1 VSDSGDIALQP
12 ESNHLN
18 ELVAQM
24 ALVVEQNTALTGEI
38 ATLTEQNT
46 MLTEQ
51 VTELTRELGKNSSN
65 SHKPPSSDG
74 VGRRKSVR
82 KPKKRSGR
90 KRGGQPGH
98 KGSRRGMLAPELVD
112 TVVDIFPQVCEICRQ
127 TPPKIASQSP
137 YVHQVVDLL
146 EDSGGRH
153 VTEYRCHEVR
163 CDCGVLVLAPIAQV
177 PNSAF
182 GPQLCAV
189 VCMLSGAYHLS
200 RRQVARALKELY
212 AIDISLGSVSNIEGR
227 MSCALEAASD
237 EAMAY
242 IEEADVKHADET
254 SSLRDSIRCSMWVF
268 ANTLVSAYRI
278 VDDGS
283 RITLRLKFKKIKG
296 ILVSDRASVFLYWP
310 MLCRQICWSHL
321 LRTFTEYSERD
332 GPAGAFGKELI
343 EYTELVFHYWREH
356 RAGALSGAQ
365 YHLRMRALRNG
376 MKPCLQR
383 AALAELPYVSGS
395 CKNLLDHWDAMWT
408 FVNNEGIDPT
418 NNHAER
424 ELRRFVLWRKR
435 SFGTKSERGDRFAE
449 RMMTVT
455 QTIRKSAGNTLSFL
469 HKSLVAML
477 TGAKAPSLLAW

>member
-1 VSDSGDIALQP
+1 MSDSGDIASQP

-24 ALVVEQNTALTGEI
+24 ALLAEQNTALVEQN
-38 ATLTEQNT
+38 AALTE
-46 MLTEQ
+46 L
-51 VTELTRELGKNSSN
+51 VAELKRELGKNSSN

-82 KPKKRSGR
+82 KPKKPSGR

-98 KGSRRGMLAPELVD
+98 KGSRRAMLTAELVD
-112 TVVDIFPQVCEICRQ
+112 TVIDIFPQVCEICLR
-127 TPPKIASQSP
+127 TPPMVASQSP
-137 YVHQVVDLL
+137 YIHQVVDLL
-146 EDSGGRH
+146 EDKGGRH

-163 CDCGVLVLAPIAQV
+163 CHCGELVLAPTGQV

-182 GPQLCAV
+182 GPRLCAV
-189 VCMLSGAYHLS
+189 VCMLSGAYSLS
-200 RRQVARALKELY
+200 RRQVVIVLRELY

-227 MSCALEAASD
+227 MSCALEPASE

-242 IEEADVKHADET
+242 IEKADVKHADET
-254 SSLRDSIRCSMWVF
+254 SSLRDSLRCSMWVF
-268 ANTLVSAYRI
+268 ANTLVSVYRI
-278 VDDGS
+278 VDDGR
-283 RITLRLKFKKIKG
+283 RITLRSKLKKIKG
-296 ILVSDRASVFLYWP
+296 ILISDRAAVFLYWP

-332 GPAGAFGKELI
+332 GPAGVFGKELI

-356 RAGALSGAQ
+356 RAGALSGAE
-365 YHLRMRALRNG
+365 YHIRMDALRND

-383 AALAELPYVSGS
+383 AVRAELKYVSGS

-408 FVNNEGIDPT
+408 FVNNEGVDPT

-455 QTIRKSAGNTLSFL
+455 QTIRKSAGNILSFL
-469 HKSLVAML
+469 HKSLVAMIAS
-477 TGAKAPSLLAW
+477 AKAPSLLAS